1 MKIGSVCKNI
11 FSSFTFF
18 SFFSFNFDYSFN
30 RVPTSVERGGGGC
43 MVPKV
48 FISMLPRSCSG
59 AIIKHRTI
67 STTLKEVYGSCYRER
82 NFAGAF
88 ITLLCLSWRTVDN
101 GDQR

>member
-1 MKIGSVCKNI
+1 
-11 FSSFTFF
+11 
-18 SFFSFNFDYSFN
+18 
-30 RVPTSVERGGGGC
+30 

-82 NFAGAF
+82 NFAGALM
-88 ITLLCLSWRTVDN
+88 TLLCLSWRTVDN
-101 GDQR
+101 GDQRWTFCLLLVLTVWVLRDISA